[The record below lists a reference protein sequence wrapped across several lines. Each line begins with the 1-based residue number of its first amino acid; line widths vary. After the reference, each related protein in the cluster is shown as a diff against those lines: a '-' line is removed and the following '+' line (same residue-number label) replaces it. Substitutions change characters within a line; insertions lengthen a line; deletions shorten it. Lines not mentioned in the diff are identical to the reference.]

1 MTEQSAWTL
10 LVSRHRLSLA
20 VALLSAALILI
31 GALSSG
37 LVQNP
42 GVFAP
47 TPIKAM
53 PVVPIF
59 TVVNQRDN
67 HVVFVNENDL
77 GYRAQN
83 LFPYPA
89 GHSPHERSIAINNA
103 GMISLRQPDF
113 GTERK
118 TSRNEIDL
126 NISSVAA
133 AMRQGFDH
141 SRVNNYHEKQVI
153 DLPGGEKAMWI
164 MVPHFRKYLRYSS
177 GLVYVVRDNRPVIL
191 YQMSAAHEFQLRD
204 FDGDGFLDVGR
215 VVDRSF
221 AWTHW
226 QTHRFDPTVG
236 HFVEADTQWHWFP
249 LRFTVQEIKVLF
261 YLCLPLLMTVTLA
274 AWLRRHWVSM
284 TANVIAQLYLLLV
297 VVSIGVISTLNFFPL
312 IWAIAVSVLLIALMR
327 LARVLVRNQQDK
339 TPEEKDSSGAG

>member
-10 LVSRHRLSLA
+10 LVSSHRLSLA
-20 VALLSAALILI
+20 VAFLSAALLLI
-31 GALSSG
+31 GAFSSG

-42 GVFAP
+42 GIFAP

-59 TVVNQRDN
+59 AVVNRLDD

-77 GYRAQN
+77 GYRAKN
-83 LFPYPA
+83 LFPYPE

-133 AMRQGFDH
+133 AMQQGFDH
-141 SRVNNYHEKQVI
+141 SRVNNYHETRVFE
-153 DLPGGEKAMWI
+153 LSTGEQAMWI

-177 GLVYVVRDNRPVIL
+177 GLIYVVRDNRPVIL
-191 YQMSAAHEFQLRD
+191 YQMSATHEFQLRD
-204 FDGDGFLDVGR
+204 FDNNGFLDIGR

-226 QTHRFDPTVG
+226 QTHRFDPTTG
-236 HFVEADTQWHWFP
+236 HFVETDTHWHWFP
-249 LRFTVQEIKVLF
+249 LRFTVQDIKVLL

-274 AWLRRHWVSM
+274 AWLRRHWISM

-312 IWAIAVSVLLIALMR
+312 IWAISVSVLLIALMR
-327 LARVLVRNQQDK
+327 LARVLVRNQQVK
-339 TPEEKDSSGAG
+339 APEDQDSSGT